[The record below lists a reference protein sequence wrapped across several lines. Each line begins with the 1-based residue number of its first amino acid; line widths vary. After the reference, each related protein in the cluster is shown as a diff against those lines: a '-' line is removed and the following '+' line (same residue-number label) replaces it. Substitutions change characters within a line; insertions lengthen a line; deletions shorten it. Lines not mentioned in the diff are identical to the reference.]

1 MIARIQPLAAGNAL
15 RIFLEVPAAALKMR
29 LLRKVSD
36 TFSGPDDFEALVVTS
51 DLSSAPLDVTSLSNG
66 TLYHY
71 RAYYFVNGV
80 WVASQTVSGTPAAT
94 YEDQGG
100 DVLSLLRDRI
110 DFGLQ
115 AEVQRGTLSH
125 DEGHI
130 RVLTAP
136 PIFEEIV
143 WPLVTVH
150 LQNESPS
157 ERGVGEVFGID
168 SFDVEDG
175 NWDESE
181 GWLAGVQIIVMG
193 WSLNPDERIELRKAL
208 RRIVVA
214 NLPVFDDAGIVEVQ
228 FAQQDT
234 EDFGSYGAPVYQ
246 TMCTFSCTAPVS
258 VGVNTAAINEV
269 QVQNKWGKNGNE

>member
-15 RIFLEVPAAALKMR
+15 RIFLEVPADALKLR

-36 TFSGPDDFEALVVTS
+36 TFTGQDDADALLVA
-51 DLSSAPLDVTSLSNG
+51 DEILPAPLDTTALVNG

-71 RAYYFVNGV
+71 RAYYLIGAA
-80 WVASQTVSGTPAAT
+80 WVASATVASTPAAI
-94 YEDQGG
+94 YADQGG
-100 DVLSLLRDRI
+100 DVLSLLRDRL
-110 DFGLQ
+110 DLGLQ
-115 AEVQRGTLSH
+115 AEVARGTLSH
-125 DEGHI
+125 DQGHI
-130 RVLTAP
+130 KVLTAP
-136 PIFEEIV
+136 PLESETV

-157 ERGVGEVFGID
+157 ERGIGEVLATDTFNEDTD
-168 SFDVEDG
+168 SWGEA
-175 NWDESE
+175 E

-214 NLPVFDDAGIVEVQ
+214 NLPVFDDAGMVEIQ

-246 TMCTFSCTAPVS
+246 TLCTFSCTAPVL
-258 VGVNTAAINEV
+258 VGSDVAAINEV
-269 QVQNKWGKNGNE
+269 QVQTLVE